1 MAKQGTKE
9 QDSGVVQDAPRKRAA
24 PKPKERKV
32 KDRGNGQ
39 GTVYEY
45 KPGKWRWQVTV
56 GYKPDGKRLSVTGR
70 ADTKTLAQ
78 SAMTQALADQ
88 ARGLLAAPESI
99 TVSEYADK
107 WLSRQ
112 KHLSANSLR
121 AYRGELEYA
130 LCHIGKV
137 RLRDVRPAHLKDLMV
152 KISEQVMA
160 SGGQPM
166 APRTQGKVLTRLRS
180 LFREAVSD
188 QIIYVSPVEG
198 VRKVKAP
205 SSEAVGTVLDFGQ
218 AARFQEMGQALYG
231 ADLCRLW
238 PALFTAVSVGL
249 RRGEVMGLAWQQVD
263 FEKGVLQIR
272 QQLKVEHGKPVLGTL
287 KTPHSRRDV
296 YIPESLRVLLLGL
309 RERQEAERAVLGSI
323 WKDTG
328 AVFATSDGGWT
339 HPANLTRALAHMTEW
354 SEPSAV
360 ERRSRAVRAVVSG
373 DALAHLEAVA
383 RAGEKLPE
391 LSPHDLRHTY
401 ATLAL
406 RRKVPPEVV
415 SKTLGHARVSIT
427 MDIYRHVL
435 DSERR
440 DHLIDLFEAPVP
452 VRTAARSLPN

>member
-1 MAKQGTKE
+1 MAEPVK
-9 QDSGVVQDAPRKRAA
+9 KRAS

-39 GTVYEY
+39 GTVYETS
-45 KPGKWRWQVTV
+45 PGRWRWQVTV

-70 ADTKTLAQ
+70 ADSKTLAQ
-78 SAMTQALADQ
+78 TAMTQALADQ
-88 ARGLLAAPESI
+88 ARGLLAAPESM
-99 TVSEYADK
+99 TVSEYAEK
-107 WLSRQ
+107 WLGRQ

-121 AYRGELEYA
+121 AYRGELAYA
-130 LCHIGKV
+130 LQHIGKA

-152 KISEQVMA
+152 TLSEQVMA
-160 SGGQPM
+160 QGQMM

-188 QIIYVSPVEG
+188 QIIYVNPVEG

-218 AARFQEMGQALYG
+218 AARFREMGQALYG

-249 RRGEVMGLAWQQVD
+249 RRGEVMGLTWQHVD
-263 FEKGVLQIR
+263 FKNGVLQIR

-287 KTPHSRRDV
+287 KTAHSRRDV

-309 RERQEAERAVLGSI
+309 RERQEAERVAMGSA
-323 WKDTG
+323 WRETG
-328 AVFATSDGGWT
+328 AVFATADGGWT
-339 HPANLTRALAHMTEW
+339 HPANLTRALAHVTEW
-354 SEPSAV
+354 SEPSAI
-360 ERRSRAVRAVVSG
+360 ERRSGAVRAVVSD
-373 DALAHLEAVA
+373 DALAHLGAVA

-406 RRKVPPEVV
+406 RRRVPPEVV

-452 VRTAARSLPN
+452 VRTVARSLPN

>member
-1 MAKQGTKE
+1 MT
-9 QDSGVVQDAPRKRAA
+9 APGRRRAA
-24 PKPKERKV
+24 LKPKERKV

-70 ADTKTLAQ
+70 ADSKTLAQ
-78 SAMTQALADQ
+78 TAMTQALADQ
-88 ARGLLAAPESI
+88 ARGLLAAPESM
-99 TVSEYADK
+99 TVSEYAEK

-130 LCHIGKV
+130 LQHIGKA

-152 KISEQVMA
+152 SLSEQLMA
-160 SGGQPM
+160 QGQMM

-188 QIIYVSPVEG
+188 QIIYVNPVEG

-218 AARFQEMGQALYG
+218 AARFQEVGQALYG

-249 RRGEVMGLAWQQVD
+249 RRGEVMGLSWQHVD

-287 KTPHSRRDV
+287 KTQHSRRDV

-309 RERQEAERAVLGSI
+309 HERQEAERVAMGLA
-323 WKDTG
+323 WRETG
-328 AVFATSDGGWT
+328 AVFATVDGGWT
-339 HPANLTRALAHMTEW
+339 HPANLTRALAHLTEW
-354 SEPSAV
+354 SEPSAID
-360 ERRSRAVRAVVSG
+360 RRSSAVRAVVSS
-373 DALAHLEAVA
+373 DALAHLGAVA

-406 RRKVPPEVV
+406 RRRVPPEVV

-452 VRTAARSLPN
+452 VRTVARSLPN

>member
-1 MAKQGTKE
+1 MAEPVK
-9 QDSGVVQDAPRKRAA
+9 KRAS

-45 KPGKWRWQVTV
+45 RPGKWRWQVTV

-70 ADTKTLAQ
+70 ADSKTLAQ
-78 SAMTQALADQ
+78 TAMTQALADQ
-88 ARGLLAAPESI
+88 ARGLLAAPESM
-99 TVSEYADK
+99 TVSEYAEK
-107 WLSRQ
+107 WLGRQ

-121 AYRGELEYA
+121 AYRGELAYA
-130 LCHIGKV
+130 LQHIGKA

-152 KISEQVMA
+152 TLSEQVMA
-160 SGGQPM
+160 QGQMM

-188 QIIYVSPVEG
+188 QIIYVNPVEG

-218 AARFQEMGQALYG
+218 AARFREMGQALYG

-249 RRGEVMGLAWQQVD
+249 RRGEVMGLTWQHVD
-263 FEKGVLQIR
+263 FKNGVLQIR

-287 KTPHSRRDV
+287 KTAHSRRDV

-309 RERQEAERAVLGSI
+309 RERQEAERVAMGSA
-323 WKDTG
+323 WRETG
-328 AVFATSDGGWT
+328 AVFATADGGWT
-339 HPANLTRALAHMTEW
+339 HPANLTRALAHVTEW
-354 SEPSAV
+354 SEPSAI
-360 ERRSRAVRAVVSG
+360 ERRSGAVRAVVSD
-373 DALAHLEAVA
+373 DALAHLGAVA

-406 RRKVPPEVV
+406 RRRVPPEVV

-452 VRTAARSLPN
+452 VRTVARSLPN

>member
-1 MAKQGTKE
+1 MAEPVK
-9 QDSGVVQDAPRKRAA
+9 KRAS

-39 GTVYEY
+39 GTVYETS
-45 KPGKWRWQVTV
+45 PGRWRWQVTV

-70 ADTKTLAQ
+70 ADSKTLAQ
-78 SAMTQALADQ
+78 TAMTQALADQ
-88 ARGLLAAPESI
+88 ARGLLAAPESM
-99 TVSEYADK
+99 TVSEYAEK
-107 WLSRQ
+107 WLGRQ

-121 AYRGELEYA
+121 AYRGELAYA
-130 LCHIGKV
+130 LQHIGKA

-152 KISEQVMA
+152 TLSEQVMA
-160 SGGQPM
+160 QGQMM

-188 QIIYVSPVEG
+188 QIIYVNPVEG

-218 AARFQEMGQALYG
+218 AARFREMGQALYG

-249 RRGEVMGLAWQQVD
+249 RRGEVMGLTWQHVD
-263 FEKGVLQIR
+263 FKNGVLQIR

-309 RERQEAERAVLGSI
+309 RERQEAERVAMGSA
-323 WKDTG
+323 WRETG
-328 AVFATSDGGWT
+328 AVFATADGGWT
-339 HPANLTRALAHMTEW
+339 HPANLTRALAHVTEW
-354 SEPSAV
+354 SEPSAI
-360 ERRSRAVRAVVSG
+360 ERRSGAVRAVVSD
-373 DALAHLEAVA
+373 DALAHLGAVA

-406 RRKVPPEVV
+406 RRRVPPEVV

-452 VRTAARSLPN
+452 VRTVARSLPN

>member
-1 MAKQGTKE
+1 MVEPVK
-9 QDSGVVQDAPRKRAA
+9 KRAS
-24 PKPKERKV
+24 PKIKERKV

-70 ADTKTLAQ
+70 ADSKTLAQ
-78 SAMTQALADQ
+78 TAMTQALADQ
-88 ARGLLAAPESI
+88 ARGLLAAPESM
-99 TVSEYADK
+99 TVSEYAEK

-121 AYRGELEYA
+121 AYRGELEYT
-130 LCHIGKV
+130 LQHIGKA

-152 KISEQVMA
+152 KLSEQVMA
-160 SGGQPM
+160 SGGQAM

-198 VRKVKAP
+198 VRKVKTP

-218 AARFQEMGQALYG
+218 AARFQEVGQALYR

-249 RRGEVMGLAWQQVD
+249 RRGEVMGLSWQQVD

-287 KTPHSRRDV
+287 KTAHSRRDV

-309 RERQEAERAVLGSI
+309 RERQEAERLALGSI

-328 AVFATSDGGWT
+328 AVFATADGGWT
-339 HPANLTRALAHMTEW
+339 HPANLTRALAHLTEW
-354 SEPSAV
+354 SEPTAIGQ
-360 ERRSRAVRAVVSG
+360 RSKAVRAVVTG

-383 RAGEKLPE
+383 RAGETLPE
-391 LSPHDLRHTY
+391 LSPHDMRHTY

-452 VRTAARSLPN
+452 VCTAARSLPN

>member
-1 MAKQGTKE
+1 MT
-9 QDSGVVQDAPRKRAA
+9 APGRKRAA

-70 ADTKTLAQ
+70 ADSKTLAQ
-78 SAMTQALADQ
+78 TAMTQALADQ
-88 ARGLLAAPESI
+88 ARGLLAAPESM
-99 TVSEYADK
+99 TVSEYAEK
-107 WLSRQ
+107 WLGRQ

-121 AYRGELEYA
+121 AYRGELAYA
-130 LCHIGKV
+130 LQHIGKA

-152 KISEQVMA
+152 TLSEQLMA
-160 SGGQPM
+160 QGQMM

-188 QIIYVSPVEG
+188 QIIYVNPVEG

-218 AARFQEMGQALYG
+218 AARFREMGQALYG

-249 RRGEVMGLAWQQVD
+249 RRGEVMGLSWQHVD

-287 KTPHSRRDV
+287 KTQHSRRDV

-309 RERQEAERAVLGSI
+309 HERQEAERVAMGLA
-323 WKDTG
+323 WRETG
-328 AVFATSDGGWT
+328 AVFATVDGGWT
-339 HPANLTRALAHMTEW
+339 HPANLTRALAHLTEW
-354 SEPSAV
+354 SEPSAID
-360 ERRSRAVRAVVSG
+360 RRSSAVRAVVSS
-373 DALAHLEAVA
+373 DALAHLGAVA

-406 RRKVPPEVV
+406 RRRVPPEVV

-452 VRTAARSLPN
+452 VRTVARSLPN

>member
-1 MAKQGTKE
+1 MAEPVK
-9 QDSGVVQDAPRKRAA
+9 KRAS

-45 KPGKWRWQVTV
+45 RPGKWRWQVTV

-70 ADTKTLAQ
+70 ADSKTLAQ
-78 SAMTQALADQ
+78 TAMTQALADQ
-88 ARGLLAAPESI
+88 ARGLLAAPESM
-99 TVSEYADK
+99 TVSEYAEK
-107 WLSRQ
+107 WLGRQ

-121 AYRGELEYA
+121 AYRGELAYA
-130 LCHIGKV
+130 LQHIGKA

-152 KISEQVMA
+152 TLSEQVMA
-160 SGGQPM
+160 QGQMM

-188 QIIYVSPVEG
+188 QIIYVNPVEG

-218 AARFQEMGQALYG
+218 AARFREMGQALYG

-249 RRGEVMGLAWQQVD
+249 RRGEVMGLTWQHVD
-263 FEKGVLQIR
+263 FKNGVLQIR

-287 KTPHSRRDV
+287 KTAHSRRDV

-309 RERQEAERAVLGSI
+309 RERQEAERVAMGSA
-323 WKDTG
+323 WRETG
-328 AVFATSDGGWT
+328 AVFATADGGWT
-339 HPANLTRALAHMTEW
+339 HPANLTRALAHVTEW
-354 SEPSAV
+354 SEPSAI
-360 ERRSRAVRAVVSG
+360 ERRSGAVRAVVSD
-373 DALAHLEAVA
+373 DALAHLGAVA

-406 RRKVPPEVV
+406 RRRVPPEVV

-440 DHLIDLFEAPVP
+440 DHVIDLFEAPVP
-452 VRTAARSLPN
+452 GRPVARSLPN

>member
-1 MAKQGTKE
+1 MT
-9 QDSGVVQDAPRKRAA
+9 APGRKRAA

-45 KPGKWRWQVTV
+45 RPGKWRWQVTV

-70 ADTKTLAQ
+70 ADSKTLAQ
-78 SAMTQALADQ
+78 TAMTQALADQ
-88 ARGLLAAPESI
+88 ARGLLAAPESM
-99 TVSEYADK
+99 TVSEYAEK
-107 WLSRQ
+107 WLGRQ

-121 AYRGELEYA
+121 AYRGELAYA
-130 LCHIGKV
+130 LQHIGKA

-152 KISEQVMA
+152 ALSEQVMA
-160 SGGQPM
+160 QGQMM

-188 QIIYVSPVEG
+188 QIIYVNPVEG

-205 SSEAVGTVLDFGQ
+205 SSEAVGTVLDFQQ
-218 AARFQEMGQALYG
+218 AVRFQEMGQALYG

-249 RRGEVMGLAWQQVD
+249 RRGEVMGLSWQHVD
-263 FEKGVLQIR
+263 FKNGVLQIR

-309 RERQEAERAVLGSI
+309 RERQEAERVAMGSA
-323 WKDTG
+323 WRETG
-328 AVFATSDGGWT
+328 AVFATADGGWT
-339 HPANLTRALAHMTEW
+339 HPANLTRALAHVTEW
-354 SEPSAV
+354 SEPSAI
-360 ERRSRAVRAVVSG
+360 ERRSSAVRAVVSD
-373 DALAHLEAVA
+373 DALAHLGAVA

-406 RRKVPPEVV
+406 RRRVPPEVV

-452 VRTAARSLPN
+452 VRTVARSLPN